1 VPTTRVADGA
11 DVVHPPP
18 ILRVPPIALN
28 AARIDSPEARRPLV
42 VTPQDASSL
51 EPIVAWLRA
60 GIPNGDGDGD
70 DEDFSRKKSVAN
82 GEPALSSPPAA
93 VAAAGFATRGAFAAA
108 VLHTAR
114 EACAGVLRAS
124 SARLNAHTTAGLAS
138 RAETRS
144 PVESVTDERLADGAP
159 DATRDPGWSPVSRA
173 FSVSRANPVHET
185 PFSTRTTSV
194 ADIADESQFPSLGG
208 ARRRLDARSSSNANA
223 YGEFAL
229 SSFVRE
235 SRSTGVS
242 SATPLETRQTRR
254 PTVQPKPPKRIQPTS
269 TKLSLDA
276 AGPNPRT
283 GAKRGD
289 ERHDKSAES
298 HERLVTPRRVAAVP
312 AVREGEPPATPGS
325 AVAAPPLRRADASA
339 SPGGS
344 YGAVGS
350 QGVVSAS
357 LFPASSADAEAEAEA
372 EALFFERRNAGD
384 DDSADDVRRTKPEA
398 TVTVATSFSL
408 STPLVSL
415 ALLHGAAIAGGVLPD
430 LAPEMAFLCDV
441 LAAPLDVVRVDAEQ
455 SDKNVAG
462 DDSTEKNNKLV
473 VDSGSAARRYAALVL
488 SRSERAPHASGER
501 ALGALCASA
510 ALRRHAP
517 ALHASL
523 VKELRVLRRREG
535 DGEKGEFRDGD
546 GTRGETFSCSFA
558 AASTEGG
565 SGGVDSARSM
575 DAIDA
580 AGPAPPRGGGGVAG
594 GAGGFGGAANTEKA
608 YRNREKSRDALYAR
622 LRSLAADG
630 GGVGSIG
637 GAGGVGGGVPG
648 AHRHSGGGAR
658 GGRGGSSRGGHSD
671 VAHGFGSREKAYE
684 LLNGVLPENTRW
696 FAELFVSRLARAAAV
711 GEADEELGA
720 AVGPA
725 RLSKLHK
732 RLTGESVSA
741 SAAAASS
748 ENASGAASSSSSATP
763 ADAGGSNFDQG
774 RNREDR
780 RAPPFASSRRTNAE
794 THTLSVSSFACLFPV
809 AQRPFVRLIESL
821 DSHRLAQA
829 LQRALVAALHALDP
843 NARARLTSSSD
854 DDGDDEDRVD
864 GSDSDA
870 RGSDSEDETSAET
883 YRARLKTREKKKNAI
898 EADDASFPPLTLSPG
913 GVVPSP
919 PDRKTRRETKR
930 ANAVGIGIGIG
941 IGMQGGGVTERAL
954 AARAVAGVLGVLSF
968 GSGAAGAGAT
978 SAAALSPPPGI
989 DPATALTRASK
1000 NGGLL
1005 VTVPWVCSFYRFLP
1019 WDAEAATAACHL
1031 RALATL
1037 RLLRTSDALHPASLK
1052 FGAPA
1057 MALRAVLASGLSV
1070 AAPTTPAARAAF
1082 AKDASPPPPLASMPS
1097 LPPTRRDPNAYSKPS
1112 KPSKPSTEAAFGSVD
1127 RRYLEWACPSV
1138 DAAAARLARAA
1149 AAESVSRTED
1159 AKATRGVVGDKGS
1172 GATILF
1178 IASSSPPTTPFRV
1191 APKELLSA
1199 AFAAHKSSSEETRF
1213 PTSGRTAFPAVA
1225 TAFPEPSTPA
1235 REEKNADVLDAK
1247 TPGKSPASLSVS
1259 KTRRVVASR
1268 VENVSSGFSMENVS
1282 STSVSAETRLD
1293 GASSTTKEER
1303 AGRAK
1308 QNAHVKLEKTER
1320 ALQRAFLARRPATR
1334 RVVEFVADAAAL
1346 AAADAASAVA
1356 ADDAAKKA
1364 DAAVT
1369 TAATTA
1375 ASAAPSG
1382 CAPDDAWSPAL
1393 EDAVERAAMAAAR
1406 DALAPASRRAAE
1418 DAARRAAAATEA
1430 LLVPRRKSETSGS
1443 AETTTTRLEQEVT
1456 SAAAA
1461 ASADAARIAASD
1473 RVRRTL
1479 PFEIHA
1485 RVQSAARAK
1494 LRAALAEAR
1503 SAKRA
1508 LGASRDEKAS
1518 ETNAPETAEE
1528 PLATPRESFPENA
1541 HASRVSSATEELVA
1555 RTRGDA
1561 SVEIGFDASDAR
1573 RAAEALR
1580 VALLATTGAKQSA
1593 TVSSTTVSSTTTCDD
1608 DDAFLAAVASLADAL
1623 AASLFHA
1630 PPKNKSADIVNEG
1643 TERLSAR
1650 EWDDAAD
1657 AAAWFT
1663 TSASRYLVTRKE
1675 TWSRTRTE
1683 KDFRWDAFACAFFDP
1698 TTCWVRHMSSHPES
1712 PHTQKAAEFITP
1724 VFFSRI
1730 LNSFRGDSERD
1741 ERFAVVSAVS
1751 RAFRETLV
1759 AIADGDDEN
1768 KRVGCVGVA
1777 VALRAGAA
1785 LAEVLCSSP
1794 GERDASDSRLQDR
1807 RETELFFLFRE
1818 LTRVCAERG
1827 ERRTAR
1833 RVENAARRAGF
1844 VTEA

>member
-1 VPTTRVADGA
+1 
-11 DVVHPPP
+11 
-18 ILRVPPIALN
+18 
-28 AARIDSPEARRPLV
+28 
-42 VTPQDASSL
+42 
-51 EPIVAWLRA
+51 
-60 GIPNGDGDGD
+60 
-70 DEDFSRKKSVAN
+70 
-82 GEPALSSPPAA
+82 
-93 VAAAGFATRGAFAAA
+93 
-108 VLHTAR
+108 
-114 EACAGVLRAS
+114 
-124 SARLNAHTTAGLAS
+124 
-138 RAETRS
+138 
-144 PVESVTDERLADGAP
+144 VESATEERLADGAP
-159 DATRDPGWSPVSRA
+159 DAERDPGGSPVPRA

-185 PFSTRTTSV
+185 PPSTRTTSV

-208 ARRRLDARSSSNANA
+208 ARRRLDAPSSSNANA
-223 YGEFAL
+223 YGEFAE
-229 SSFVRE
+229 SSFVRK

-242 SATPLETRQTRR
+242 STDGLDARQTRR
-254 PTVQPKPPKRIQPTS
+254 PTVPTKPPKRIQPTS

-283 GAKRGD
+283 GAARGD
-289 ERHDKSAES
+289 ERDDASAES
-298 HERLVTPRRVAAVP
+298 HERLVIVTPRRVAAVP

-325 AVAAPPLRRADASA
+325 AVAAPPLRRTDASA

-344 YGAVGS
+344 QVVLGS

-372 EALFFERRNAGD
+372 ETLFFERRNAEEN
-384 DDSADDVRRTKPEA
+384 DSADDVRRTKPDA
-398 TVTVATSFSL
+398 TVSVATCFAL
-408 STPLVSL
+408 PAPLVSL
-415 ALLHGAAIAGGVLPD
+415 AALHGAAIGAGVLPD

-441 LAAPLDVVRVDAEQ
+441 LATPLDVVRVDAER
-455 SDKNVAG
+455 SGGENVARG
-462 DDSTEKNNKLV
+462 DDSTEKNKLKLV
-473 VDSGSAARRYAALVL
+473 IDSGSVARRYAALVL
-488 SRSERAPHASGER
+488 SRSERAPHASGEK

-523 VKELRVLRRREG
+523 VRELGAMRRREG
-535 DGEKGEFRDGD
+535 DGEVSGDGDGD

-565 SGGVDSARSM
+565 SGEVDSARSM

-648 AHRHSGGGAR
+648 AHRHAAGGAR

-763 ADAGGSNFDQG
+763 SDAGGSNFDFG

-883 YRARLKTREKKKNAI
+883 YRARLKTREKKINAI

-1000 NGGLL
+1000 IGGLL

-1031 RALATL
+1031 EALATL

-1149 AAESVSRTED
+1149 AAESVSRTKD

-1191 APKELLSA
+1191 APDDASF

-1213 PTSGRTAFPAVA
+1213 PTSGRTAFPAIA

-1247 TPGKSPASLSVS
+1247 TPGKSPVLGSVS

-1293 GASSTTKEER
+1293 GASRTTKEER

-1518 ETNAPETAEE
+1518 DKNAPETAEE

-1561 SVEIGFDASDAR
+1561 SAEIGFDANDAR
-1573 RAAEALR
+1573 RAAEALH

-1630 PPKNKSADIVNEG
+1630 PPKKKSADIVNEG

-1657 AAAWFT
+1657 AAASFT
-1663 TSASRYLVTRKE
+1663 TFASRYLVTRKE

-1683 KDFRWDAFACAFFDP
+1683 KTCWDAFARAFFDP

-1712 PHTQKAAEFITP
+1712 PHTQKAAEVTTP
-1724 VFFSRI
+1724 VFFSKI
-1730 LNSFRGDSERD
+1730 LNSFRVEERD
-1741 ERFAVVSAVS
+1741 ERVAVEEAVS

-1759 AIADGDDEN
+1759 AVADGDDEN

-1794 GERDASDSRLQDR
+1794 GERDASDSRLQDA

>member
-1 VPTTRVADGA
+1 
-11 DVVHPPP
+11 
-18 ILRVPPIALN
+18 
-28 AARIDSPEARRPLV
+28 
-42 VTPQDASSL
+42 
-51 EPIVAWLRA
+51 
-60 GIPNGDGDGD
+60 
-70 DEDFSRKKSVAN
+70 
-82 GEPALSSPPAA
+82 
-93 VAAAGFATRGAFAAA
+93 
-108 VLHTAR
+108 
-114 EACAGVLRAS
+114 
-124 SARLNAHTTAGLAS
+124 
-138 RAETRS
+138 
-144 PVESVTDERLADGAP
+144 
-159 DATRDPGWSPVSRA
+159 
-173 FSVSRANPVHET
+173 
-185 PFSTRTTSV
+185 
-194 ADIADESQFPSLGG
+194 
-208 ARRRLDARSSSNANA
+208 
-223 YGEFAL
+223 
-229 SSFVRE
+229 
-235 SRSTGVS
+235 
-242 SATPLETRQTRR
+242 
-254 PTVQPKPPKRIQPTS
+254 
-269 TKLSLDA
+269 
-276 AGPNPRT
+276 
-283 GAKRGD
+283 
-289 ERHDKSAES
+289 
-298 HERLVTPRRVAAVP
+298 
-312 AVREGEPPATPGS
+312 
-325 AVAAPPLRRADASA
+325 
-339 SPGGS
+339 
-344 YGAVGS
+344 
-350 QGVVSAS
+350 
-357 LFPASSADAEAEAEA
+357 
-372 EALFFERRNAGD
+372 
-384 DDSADDVRRTKPEA
+384 
-398 TVTVATSFSL
+398 
-408 STPLVSL
+408 
-415 ALLHGAAIAGGVLPD
+415 
-430 LAPEMAFLCDV
+430 
-441 LAAPLDVVRVDAEQ
+441 
-455 SDKNVAG
+455 
-462 DDSTEKNNKLV
+462 
-473 VDSGSAARRYAALVL
+473 
-488 SRSERAPHASGER
+488 
-501 ALGALCASA
+501 
-510 ALRRHAP
+510 
-517 ALHASL
+517 
-523 VKELRVLRRREG
+523 
-535 DGEKGEFRDGD
+535 
-546 GTRGETFSCSFA
+546 
-558 AASTEGG
+558 
-565 SGGVDSARSM
+565 M

-648 AHRHSGGGAR
+648 AHRHAAGGAR

-763 ADAGGSNFDQG
+763 SDAGGSNFDFG

-883 YRARLKTREKKKNAI
+883 YRARLKTREKKINAI

-1000 NGGLL
+1000 IGGLL

-1031 RALATL
+1031 EALATL

-1149 AAESVSRTED
+1149 AAESVSRTKD

-1191 APKELLSA
+1191 APDDASF

-1213 PTSGRTAFPAVA
+1213 PTSGRTAFPAIA

-1247 TPGKSPASLSVS
+1247 TPGKSPVLGSVS

-1293 GASSTTKEER
+1293 GASRTTKEER

-1443 AETTTTRLEQEVT
+1443 AETTTTRLEREGDFRGGRPPRRT
-1456 SAAAA
+1456 PPESPPPTAC
-1461 ASADAARIAASD
+1461 AARYRSRFTRACS
-1473 RVRRTL
+1473 RRR
-1479 PFEIHA
+1479 A
-1485 RVQSAARAK
+1485 RK

-1518 ETNAPETAEE
+1518 DKNAPETAEE

-1561 SVEIGFDASDAR
+1561 SAEIGFDANDAR
-1573 RAAEALR
+1573 RAAEALH

-1630 PPKNKSADIVNEG
+1630 PPKKKSADIVNEG

-1657 AAAWFT
+1657 AAASFT
-1663 TSASRYLVTRKE
+1663 TFASRYLVTRKE

-1683 KDFRWDAFACAFFDP
+1683 KTCWDAFARAFFDP

-1712 PHTQKAAEFITP
+1712 PHTQKAAEVTTP
-1724 VFFSRI
+1724 VFFSKI
-1730 LNSFRGDSERD
+1730 LNSFRVEERD
-1741 ERFAVVSAVS
+1741 ERVAVEEAVS

-1759 AIADGDDEN
+1759 AVADGDDEN

-1794 GERDASDSRLQDR
+1794 GERDASDSRLQDA